1 MTVVHFAE
9 QISFFATAT
18 TTLIDAKLLGSAK
31 CGFYKMCNLNSTYQI
46 HAWWVTVVI
55 SVIFVV
61 FVYYN
66 IHHKSDAYVRKLK
79 LSSITDY
86 LGKVD

>member
-1 MTVVHFAE
+1 
-9 QISFFATAT
+9 
-18 TTLIDAKLLGSAK
+18 
-31 CGFYKMCNLNSTYQI
+31 MCNLNSTYQI

-66 IHHKSDAYVRKLK
+66 IHHKSDAYARKWK
-79 LSSITDY
+79 LASITDY
-86 LGKVD
+86 VSKVD

>member
-1 MTVVHFAE
+1 
-9 QISFFATAT
+9 
-18 TTLIDAKLLGSAK
+18 
-31 CGFYKMCNLNSTYQI
+31 MCNLNSTYQI

-86 LGKVD
+86 FGKVD